1 MIGNAGKSGLEGAGQ
16 LQRIQAIPNDCS
28 MQQGSNWKRDGREGG
43 KSHEAETNLPHRETA
58 KRPENS
64 NAGWKKTARF
74 AHGEKPIINYSFSHD
89 LSDWDFKSGF
99 IFAEAYERLADA
111 EMRLFDSF
119 CCCNV
124 SFSACIAWSSTVR
137 NGFSVSR
144 LRLGT
149 HRHAGTGFSRDSP
162 PDWEKRFPFAYFR
175 VRDATNIRMNPA
187 LSFGIAIPSDPAWDN
202 AEALNQFFRMK
213 QEAPAF
219 PRECARAIG
228 RKSRCGLIGWLFAA
242 NANGVQRLDFS
253 HPFSRAVTARA
264 GPRHDSLF
272 IPRDNLFNWD
282 FPASIAETA

>member
-1 MIGNAGKSGLEGAGQ
+1 MRRKPICRTGK
-16 LQRIQAIPNDCS
+16 
-28 MQQGSNWKRDGREGG
+28 
-43 KSHEAETNLPHRETA
+43 TA

-64 NAGWKKTARF
+64 NAEWKKTARF
-74 AHGEKPIINYSFSHD
+74 AHGEKPIINHSFSHD
-89 LSDWDFKSGF
+89 LSGLDFKKGDLFSRNRMIDSLMMKCGF
-99 IFAEAYERLADA
+99 SLLFVAAIVLLAGVVRA
-111 EMRLFDSF
+111 
-119 CCCNV
+119 
-124 SFSACIAWSSTVR
+124 STVR
-137 NGFSVSR
+137 NGFFVFR

-149 HRHAGTGFSRDSP
+149 HCHAGTGFSRDSP

-175 VRDATNIRMNPA
+175 LRDATNKRMNPA
-187 LSFGIAIPSDPAWDN
+187 LSVWLAIPGDPVWDN
-202 AEALNQFFRMK
+202 AEALNQFFQMK
-213 QEAPAF
+213 QEEPAF

-282 FPASIAETA
+282 FTASVAETA

>member
-1 MIGNAGKSGLEGAGQ
+1 MTDSRMMKYGFSILFVAAIVLLAGVVRA
-16 LQRIQAIPNDCS
+16 
-28 MQQGSNWKRDGREGG
+28 
-43 KSHEAETNLPHRETA
+43 
-58 KRPENS
+58 
-64 NAGWKKTARF
+64 
-74 AHGEKPIINYSFSHD
+74 
-89 LSDWDFKSGF
+89 
-99 IFAEAYERLADA
+99 
-111 EMRLFDSF
+111 
-119 CCCNV
+119 
-124 SFSACIAWSSTVR
+124 STVR
-137 NGFSVSR
+137 NGFFVFR

-149 HRHAGTGFSRDSP
+149 HCHAGTGFSRNSP

-175 VRDATNIRMNPA
+175 LRDAKNMRMNPA
-187 LSFGIAIPSDPAWDN
+187 LSVCLAIPGDPAWDN
-202 AEALNQFFRMK
+202 AEALNLFFRMK

-219 PRECARAIG
+219 PRDRERAIG